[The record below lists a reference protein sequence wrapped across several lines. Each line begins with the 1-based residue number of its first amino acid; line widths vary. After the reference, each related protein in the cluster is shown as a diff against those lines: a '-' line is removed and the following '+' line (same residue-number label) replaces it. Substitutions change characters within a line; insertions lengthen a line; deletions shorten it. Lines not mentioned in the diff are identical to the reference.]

1 MLSNSGMKAGNE
13 SQACSYIRGGEDGDS
28 VATLASIRQHRNKT
42 YISQLGV
49 GREHPNQEVSPPP
62 PVMNPN
68 QEGVSG
74 MTELLQ
80 ATWVHSEQPHV
91 CELLR
96 AGREVYLHCKPAS

>member
-62 PVMNPN
+62 PPPSH
-68 QEGVSG
+68 EPKSRRCLGHDRTSAG
-74 MTELLQ
+74 YLG
-80 ATWVHSEQPHV
+80 P
-91 CELLR
+91 LR
-96 AGREVYLHCKPAS
+96 TAACL